1 MKKIIIFITFCLLF
15 IPSIYALDLSITDGS
30 IKYENGT
37 IKISGTSEESDVQ
50 IALFDGNET
59 IIYEV
64 TPVTSGNF
72 NYVSSKI
79 DLVLNKEYT
88 VKVAS
93 VDGLTVKTG
102 TLLVQNTGDINNP
115 KTNDNIIVQVII
127 VALSAFGISE
137 SIFLLKR
144 KHLLEK

>member
-15 IPSIYALDLSITDGS
+15 IPNIYALDLSITDGS

-50 IALFDGNET
+50 IAVFDGNET
-59 IIYEV
+59 LIYEV
-64 TPVTSGNF
+64 APVTSGNF

-102 TLLVQNTGDINNP
+102 TLLVQNTGNINNP
-115 KTNDNIIVQVII
+115 KTNDNIIVQII
-127 VALSAFGISE
+127 IIALSVFGISG